1 MYPPVHIFSR
11 LLIIGSCLL
20 GLTAMPVQAATKP
33 AVVTQSTQ
41 LKKQSQ
47 DLLQNS
53 QQLKADLNKSQSAVL
68 KKNNKIVNTTLDLER
83 LHNQKT
89 AKSNQ
94 LEQLQHQ
101 ITQLEQAN
109 KKQDQFLTAMY
120 QSQQKKNN
128 AFDPGTIDPAQI
140 QKERQAQQDAS
151 RAVHD
156 SKNQIVTA
164 KSNLKKLQRKQQRLQ
179 QTQRS
184 LDKTALQLKAK
195 QKELQT
201 NKNRY
206 DQNSHSNTQK
216 RLATINTL
224 QTQYQN
230 VKNEANEVMEQEPR
244 ADLTNAEQRTVATNL
259 KTVQVNLEQTNTI
272 LNLLTGKTL
281 DNIQVNVEQL
291 IADNTKAFQQAAA
304 QPATDPEPATNNSD
318 NSTNPEAAVALVP
331 TASESNPDLI
341 QQIINTA
348 LSYVGTPY
356 VWGGAD
362 PSGFDCSG
370 LMQYVF
376 GQFGITLPRVS
387 QDQSTLGTRVELND
401 LQPGD
406 LLFWGPEGSAHHVAL
421 YIGNNEFVQA
431 PEPGECVK
439 VTNINYF
446 TPDYA
451 KRLNIN

>member
-11 LLIIGSCLL
+11 LLMVGSCLL

-83 LHNQKT
+83 LNNQKT

-304 QPATDPEPATNNSD
+304 QPATDSEPATNNSD
-318 NSTNPEAAVALVP
+318 NSANPEAAVALVP

-376 GQFGITLPRVS
+376 GQFGINLPRVS

-406 LLFWGPEGSAHHVAL
+406 LLFWGPEGAAHHVAL